1 MLVPRIETG
10 PSGRAGPGCGVKP
23 EPDGDAASAAC
34 AGCGRLIAERFY
46 LLAVGRTWHLRCLK
60 CRDCEIALDTE
71 LSCYARDGG
80 IYCRQDYYRRFSSQ
94 RCSGCGSG
102 IPASELVMRARDS
115 VFHLRCFRCAACER
129 PLTPGDHFGMRG
141 SRVYCR
147 PHFES
152 LLRDE
157 SRDDAGGGAASAGG
171 GGGSV
176 VGGSVAGA
184 ASSLLMQ
191 GGPGGGVLGGGG
203 WHEVGPGGS
212 LGHGGGGGG
221 GPPPVHGRGRGS
233 AQRHRPRKRKPSAA
247 HGAEILEYGLG
258 LGCADPDGC
267 QDGDLGYPQS
277 QKSKRMRTSFKHHQ
291 LRTMKSFFALNHNP
305 DAKDLKQLAQKTGL
319 TKRVL
324 QVWFQNARAKFRRNL
339 LRPEEGGGRGAGMD
353 KGCGGEGGGG
363 PPHPSPGGGDL
374 SSPPLSPAL
383 SVTTL
388 TDLTNPARPT
398 VTSVPG
404 VVQSASPPP
413 PHLLARRF

>member
-1 MLVPRIETG
+1 MTLAPKRRVERQ
-10 PSGRAGPGCGVKP
+10 AK
-23 EPDGDAASAAC
+23 ASAAC

-157 SRDDAGGGAASAGG
+157 SRDDAGGGGAASA
-171 GGGSV
+171 
-176 VGGSVAGA
+176 
-184 ASSLLMQ
+184 
-191 GGPGGGVLGGGG
+191 
-203 WHEVGPGGS
+203 
-212 LGHGGGGGG
+212 GG

-267 QDGDLGYPQS
+267 QDGDLGYQQS

-339 LRPEEGGGRGAGMD
+339 LRPEEGGGGGAGMD